1 MNVKIIAVG
10 KLKEKYLKQGIQEYL
25 KRLGA
30 YCKMEIIEVN
40 DEPIGDNA
48 SQKDQNIV
56 KQKEGA
62 KILNRIKDNEY
73 VILLHVD
80 GEAIDSVDLADKIE
94 TLMINGKSSITFVIG
109 GSLGHGEDV
118 LKRAD
123 YKLSFSKM
131 TMPHQLIR
139 LVLVE
144 QIYRAFKIIRKE
156 TYHK

>member
-30 YCKMEIIEVN
+30 YCKMEIVELG

-48 SQKDQNIV
+48 SPKDQEIV

-62 KILNRIKDNEY
+62 KILGRIKDSEY
-73 VILLHVD
+73 VILLHVA
-80 GEAIDSVDLADKIE
+80 GEAIDSVELANKIE
-94 TLMINGKSSITFVIG
+94 NLMINGKSSITFVIG

-131 TMPHQLIR
+131 TLPHQLIR
-139 LVLVE
+139 LILVE
-144 QIYRAFKIIRKE
+144 QIYRSFKIIKNE